1 MRFMLP
7 ILCIVGASNSGKT
20 THLEKLIPALG
31 RRGWRIGTVKHDVH
45 GFEMDREGKDT
56 WRHRK
61 AGAGT
66 VAISSP
72 SQVASIRQVDA
83 EMGLDELVGRYFWNE
98 DILITEGFKRSHFP
112 KIEVFRKAIEPQP
125 ICRSE
130 DNRIALVTDDA
141 VEVDVPVF
149 RFDQVEPLADFI
161 EARYLK
167 DRKAHQVT
175 VLLDG
180 KRLPMKDFVRDFVA
194 GGIIG
199 MLSSLRGW
207 HEPGKIDI
215 QIRLKEK

>member
-1 MRFMLP
+1 MLP

-20 THLEKLIPALG
+20 THLEKLLPELS
-31 RRGWRIGTVKHDVH
+31 RRGYRVGTVKHDVH

-66 VAISSP
+66 IAISSP
-72 SQVASIRQVDA
+72 SQVASIRQVDG

-98 DILITEGFKRSHFP
+98 DLLLTEGFKRTHFP
-112 KIEVFRKAIEPQP
+112 KIEIFREAIEPQP
-125 ICRSE
+125 ICRPE
-130 DNRIALVTDDA
+130 DNRIAVVTDDA
-141 VEVDVPVF
+141 VEVEVPVF
-149 RFDQVEPLADFI
+149 GFDQVGPLADFI

-167 DRKAHQVT
+167 DRKSHNVT

-180 KRLPMKDFVRDFVA
+180 KKLPMNDFVRDFLV
-194 GGIIG
+194 GGIHG

-207 HEPGKIDI
+207 PEPNKIDI
-215 QIRLKEK
+215 QIRLKDK